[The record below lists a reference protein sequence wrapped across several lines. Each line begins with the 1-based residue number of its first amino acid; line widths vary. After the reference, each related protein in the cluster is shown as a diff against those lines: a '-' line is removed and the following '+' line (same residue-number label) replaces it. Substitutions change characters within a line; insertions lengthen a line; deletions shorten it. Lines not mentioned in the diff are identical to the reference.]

1 MVVAKPMEAP
11 VVAVVEVVLVVLV
24 VTSGQGLHPLV
35 R

>member
-1 MVVAKPMEAP
+1 VVVGKVMDAP
-11 VVAVVEVVLVVLV
+11 VVAVVQVVLVVLV